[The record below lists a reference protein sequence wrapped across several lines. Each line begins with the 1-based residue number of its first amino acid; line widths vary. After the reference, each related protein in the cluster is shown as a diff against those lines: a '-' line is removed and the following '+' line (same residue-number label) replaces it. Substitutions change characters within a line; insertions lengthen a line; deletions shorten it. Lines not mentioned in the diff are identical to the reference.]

1 MTVHDLY
8 TALSQQDRGAKVT
21 VKNGKLH
28 VGGKLLKVENA
39 DADAEGDDEAGS
51 DDRDHGGE

>member
-28 VGGKLLKVENA
+28 VGGKLLKV
-39 DADAEGDDEAGS
+39 DAEDDGEAEGEGS
-51 DDRDHGGE
+51 GE